1 MFALEGLKRLMANNY
16 QFSETQE
23 NIDELEQYREESDSV
38 LSFSKECCEF
48 GDDYEVGSTEMF
60 NAYKA
65 YCEEC
70 GMKPFSQRMFV
81 TNLIASYSAV
91 TKGVDKTG
99 RRRTIKGVKLME
111 ILT

>member
-1 MFALEGLKRLMANNY
+1 MIELKGFYNEDTLQKLLYKGNITQLEY
-16 QFSETQE
+16 IYHHSQE
-23 NIDELEQYREESDSV
+23 KID
-38 LSFSKECCEF
+38 
-48 GDDYEVGSTEMF
+48 
-60 NAYKA
+60 AYKA

-81 TNLIASYSAV
+81 TNLMASYSAV